1 MREADGTLRSPA
13 VRTDSI
19 LLPPR
24 VLWAAV
30 AAGTLLS
37 LVVSARIAAGVFV
50 LGSTSGG
57 WVHGYLYP
65 FQFKALATFA
75 IVFACCAAAALVP
88 LAEIRRREWLVVCL
102 WLALGLCAQGVLR
115 GLSPYTMEGLF
126 LGDGSNGFFE
136 PTLKHGSVELLR
148 DFDRLRF
155 TLPEHP
161 RTNMPGKLMLVYAL
175 ELISTR
181 PAVLAWLVV
190 VVSNLGGVLLYLFV
204 REWLDDRE
212 TALISLIL
220 YLFVPSKLLFFP
232 GLNTVTPVLVLL
244 CAWCWVRLLRSRR
257 LVYAAGL
264 GASAYLVMF
273 YEPTPAVMGLLFL
286 VLTAYAVWRGEIG
299 WRTVAS
305 LTGAI
310 VLAFLAT
317 YVLVYAAFGFDLL
330 TTLRAVAAD
339 AVEFNARVKRPY
351 SPWVVQNLLD
361 LGYGAGWCQ
370 AVLFGVCVGYAFSR
384 RRLAAGGTEGH
395 LAALCLGTAA
405 ALVATDLAGINRG
418 EVVRLW
424 IFLACLLQVPAA
436 YVCRRLDSAMALLLV
451 LGTTI
456 LQTSLSAAMLA
467 FLQP

>member
-13 VRTDSI
+13 VCTDSI

-37 LVVSARIAAGVFV
+37 LVVSAGIAAGVFV

-136 PTLKHGSVELLR
+136 PTLKHGGLELLR
-148 DFDRLRF
+148 DFDRLRL

-175 ELISTR
+175 EAVTTR
-181 PAVLAWLVV
+181 PAVIAWLVV

-212 TALISLIL
+212 TALASLIL
-220 YLFVPSKLLFFP
+220 YLFVPSKLLFLP
-232 GLNTVTPVLVLL
+232 GLNAVTPVLLL
-244 CAWCWVRLLRSRR
+244 ACAWCWVRLLRTRR
-257 LVYAAGL
+257 LVWAAGL
-264 GASAYLVMF
+264 GVSAYAVMF
-273 YEPTPAVMGLLFL
+273 FEPTPAVMGLLFV
-286 VLTAYAVWRGEIG
+286 VLTAYAVWRGEVG
-299 WRTVAS
+299 WRDVVSLTVA
-305 LTGAI
+305 I
-310 VLAFLAT
+310 VAAFFATYAAFL
-317 YVLVYAAFGFDLL
+317 VFFGFDLL
-330 TTLRAVAAD
+330 PTLRAVAAD
-339 AVEFNARVKRPY
+339 AVEFNARVQRPY
-351 SPWVVQNLLD
+351 GPWVMQNLLD
-361 LGYGAGWCQ
+361 VAYGAGWCQ
-370 AVLFGVCVGYAFSR
+370 AVLFCVCLGYACSR
-384 RRLAAGGTEGH
+384 RRLAAGGPEGY
-395 LAALCLGTAA
+395 LAALCLGTAL
-405 ALVATDLAGINRG
+405 ALAATDLAGVNRG
-418 EVVRLW
+418 EVV
-424 IFLACLLQVPAA
+424 
-436 YVCRRLDSAMALLLV
+436 
-451 LGTTI
+451 
-456 LQTSLSAAMLA
+456 
-467 FLQP
+467 